1 LYGAKYFEQQ
11 IVNIPELFE
20 YMVQEEIEEF
30 AETLV
35 NHSANVE
42 EGDNVYIFVKSL
54 EALPLFEEVRRK
66 VIEKGAHP
74 YEHILYDSQIGTSGT
89 DRDWIEL
96 ASEEQLEELPEPKL
110 EQIKEM
116 DAYIRIGGDREKNE
130 MEGVDPEKIS
140 KWQSTTREILT
151 ERLKLR
157 WVATRYP
164 TEADAETAGLS
175 KEEYE
180 EVVFDS
186 VNNVDWEE
194 MEEKNR
200 EIKEIFDEADEVRIV
215 SEDTDLTLSLEGREG
230 VTSEGRHNMPDGEV
244 FYAPKHTSLDGRIRF
259 TYPGLKN
266 GTKVEGI
273 RLEFEDG
280 EIVSYS
286 AETNE
291 DLLEEMIESDEGSHY
306 IGEFGIGTNRAIDQ
320 YLANTLF
327 DEKIG
332 GSVHFAIGRAYEEC
346 VPEDEERND
355 SAVHWDI
362 VKDLRKKEGEGGKII
377 VDGEVVQE
385 GGEWVY

>member
-1 LYGAKYFEQQ
+1 MSSEAD
-11 IVNIPELFE
+11 P
-20 YMVQEEIEEF
+20 EIEQF

-35 NHSANVE
+35 NHSADIQK
-42 EGDNVYIFVKSL
+42 GDNVYIYVKSL

-66 VIEKGAHP
+66 VIEKGAFP
-74 YEHILYDSQIGTSGT
+74 YEHILYDSQIGNSGS
-89 DRDWIEL
+89 DRDWFEL
-96 ASEEQLEELPEPKL
+96 ASENQLEQLPEPKL
-110 EQIKEM
+110 EQIKKM
-116 DAYIRIGGDREKNE
+116 DAYIRIGGDREQDE
-130 MEGVDPEKIS
+130 MAEVSPEKIS
-140 KWQSTTREILT
+140 QWQSTTREILN
-151 ERLKLR
+151 ERLKLK

-180 EVVFDS
+180 KVVFNA

-194 MEEKNR
+194 LEEKNN
-200 EIKEIFDEADEVRIV
+200 EIKDIFDGAEEVRIV
-215 SEDTDLTLSLEGREG
+215 SEDTDLKLSLGGRKG
-230 VTSEGRHNMPDGEV
+230 VTSQGDRNMPDGEV
-244 FYAPKHTSLDGRIRF
+244 FYAPIHTSLDGHIKF
-259 TYPGLKN
+259 TYPGLQN

-280 EIVSYS
+280 KIVDYS

-306 IGEFGIGTNRAIDQ
+306 IGEFGIGTNRMIDQ

-332 GSVHFAIGRAYEEC
+332 GSIHLAIGRAYEKC
-346 VPEDEERND
+346 VPEGEERND

-362 VKDLRKKEGEGGKII
+362 VKDLRKNEGDGGKIT

-385 GGEWVY
+385 DGEWVY